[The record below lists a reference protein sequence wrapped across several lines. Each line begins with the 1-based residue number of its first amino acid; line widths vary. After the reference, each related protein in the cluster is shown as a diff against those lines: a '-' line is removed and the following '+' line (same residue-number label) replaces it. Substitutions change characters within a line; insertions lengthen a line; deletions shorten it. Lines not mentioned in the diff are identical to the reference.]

1 MEKYV
6 VGFVTG
12 DGLFKH
18 IEIAVDNDFVL
29 EEAIVNIINA
39 VLNVRE
45 EMDIKTVTYI
55 DYIME
60 ED

>member
-6 VGFVTG
+6 VGFLTSG
-12 DGLFKH
+12 GLFKH
-18 IEIAVDNDFVL
+18 IEIAVDNDFIL

>member
-6 VGFVTG
+6 VGFTTNG
-12 DGLFKH
+12 GLFKH
-18 IEIAVDNDFVL
+18 IEIAVDNDFIL

>member
-12 DGLFKH
+12 DGLFEH

-29 EEAIVNIINA
+29 EEIIVNIINA
-39 VLNVRE
+39 VLNARE

-60 ED
+60 DE

>member
-6 VGFVTG
+6 VGFVTN

-18 IEIAVDNDFVL
+18 IDVTVDDNFVL
-29 EEAIVNIINA
+29 EETIVSIINT
-39 VLNVRE
+39 VLNARE
-45 EMDIKTVTYI
+45 EMDIKTVSYI

-60 ED
+60 DE

>member
-6 VGFVTG
+6 VGFTTSG
-12 DGLFKH
+12 GLFKH
-18 IEIAVDNDFVL
+18 IEIAVNDDVVF
-29 EEAIVNIINA
+29 EEVIVNIINA
-39 VLNVRE
+39 VLNARE

>member
-6 VGFVTG
+6 VGFLTNG
-12 DGLFKH
+12 GLFEH
-18 IEIAVDNDFVL
+18 IEIAVGNDFVL

-39 VLNVRE
+39 VLNARE